1 MSFPSVALIAKERGL
16 DLSNL
21 TSPQAEELLFEAV
34 KRDCPQA
41 IAFLHTQAHK
51 PEEVWSHDPNSALG
65 KQLIRIHASDAVRD
79 IVSRRACH
87 GKTLTF
93 FNCCNGVVGGGK
105 PKTIGELA
113 RMQIACQ
120 AGPVAYA
127 DC

>member
-1 MSFPSVALIAKERGL
+1 MSFPSVAAVLKERGF
-16 DLSNL
+16 DTSNI
-21 TSPQAEELLFEAV
+21 PQDQAEEVLFEAV
-34 KRDCPQA
+34 KRDCPEA
-41 IAFLHTQAHK
+41 VAFLHAQAHGTGAL
-51 PEEVWSHDPNSALG
+51 WTQDPNSVLG

-87 GKTLTF
+87 GKPLVF
-93 FNCCNGVVGGGK
+93 FNCCSGAVGGGK